1 MTAMNGHS
9 MNQLVKI
16 NKKFIVVL
24 AIGMWVATHSLW
36 GADAWAK
43 ASSKT
48 KRSLSQELYNVGGFG
63 REKRILSKKGVTP
76 NVLTQPRILRALG
89 MSNEHVALVNDVYK
103 RTFKASDFYSK
114 KLKQIRNNY
123 NRRHITQ
130 SIRFFRSAVGRK
142 FVRLN
147 AQKLTKSQRA
157 YHNFLNKVVKKMP
170 KNKRLQLFDQFERAV
185 NGVDQLFDYQNSV
198 LRLTNPVNR
207 QFNAPH
213 ADVLVNRLRSELRE
227 QFRSWMILRYM
238 FDYQSLSNRELKKLV
253 AFFRSPAGQW
263 FNSVDH
269 KGNLAGFATVNR
281 KALRRMEKILKVLE
295 SGRQDIQTTKVVF
308 APGLRY
314 MFSEKRDPFDPLI
327 VPEEE
332 KKKKKG
338 KRAPA
343 AAPKP
348 KDGKPTQSA
357 VVVLATK
364 IDGLPAIPYEL
375 YRRIKESNPRLYSD
389 LEYYGALFRNKRG
402 LQGMKMSELEEEIKQ
417 YNKLINRARE
427 ETELLVQTP
436 LQSRFGQLR
445 LAGVIWDEQETV
457 GLIQTPDGKGHTI
470 RVGSFVGPDFGVV
483 QSIGLDRVVVL
494 EQLRKYDGKIVTQ
507 TRFIEFPKPDEEE

>member
-123 NRRHITQ
+123 NRRHITR

-147 AQKLTKSQRA
+147 AKRLTKSQKA
-157 YHNFLNKVVKKMP
+157 YNNFLNKVIKKMP

-185 NGVDQLFDYQNSV
+185 NGVDQLFDYQDSV

-263 FNSVDH
+263 FNRVDH

-295 SGRQDIQTTKVVF
+295 SGRHDIQTTKVVF

-314 MFSEKRDPFDPLI
+314 MVSEKRDPFDPLI

-338 KRAPA
+338 K
-343 AAPKP
+343 
-348 KDGKPTQSA
+348 
-357 VVVLATK
+357 
-364 IDGLPAIPYEL
+364 
-375 YRRIKESNPRLYSD
+375 
-389 LEYYGALFRNKRG
+389 
-402 LQGMKMSELEEEIKQ
+402 
-417 YNKLINRARE
+417 
-427 ETELLVQTP
+427 
-436 LQSRFGQLR
+436 
-445 LAGVIWDEQETV
+445 
-457 GLIQTPDGKGHTI
+457 
-470 RVGSFVGPDFGVV
+470 
-483 QSIGLDRVVVL
+483 
-494 EQLRKYDGKIVTQ
+494 
-507 TRFIEFPKPDEEE
+507 